1 MKGTVPISLKL
12 KNQRISLRDQ
22 DNARSFDS
30 KEEKESNNNSM
41 IKMEY
46 RLLCVMCIVGIR
58 LRYTIKYKDTGVVHE
73 FGINLWVKIRG

>member
-1 MKGTVPISLKL
+1 
-12 KNQRISLRDQ
+12 
-22 DNARSFDS
+22 
-30 KEEKESNNNSM
+30 M

-73 FGINLWVKIRG
+73 FGINLWVKIRGWSKEFLLKNLKLERDFRIFMKME